1 MRALRATYFH
11 NCDKGS
17 TPNTAI
23 ATGTVTGKS
32 HQCDWGNSCG
42 TLTLACITPLSPTF
56 TCVTSFQTW
65 GDRLNSHRRAK
76 RHTIISG
83 FIEKC
88 GERQRHQLPI
98 SLSSLFCILLVI
110 IGNQTIASASVLF
123 EQQPDPNAVQS
134 DPAGF
139 WASAGSSQN
148 HPRRGGRAG
157 FYFFYCTVWLC
168 AKMES

>member
-17 TPNTAI
+17 APNTAI

-32 HQCDWGNSCG
+32 HQCDWGNSSW

-88 GERQRHQLPI
+88 GERERDTNYPSASPLSVLHFACYHWKSNNCI
-98 SLSSLFCILLVI
+98 SLRPLWTAARSKRCSVWPCWFLSVCWILTKPPAE
-110 IGNQTIASASVLF
+110 GRRGWVLF
-123 EQQPDPNAVQS
+123 FLLH
-134 DPAGF
+134 GL
-139 WASAGSSQN
+139 
-148 HPRRGGRAG
+148 
-157 FYFFYCTVWLC
+157 TLC
-168 AKMES
+168 